1 MDLLLRPTS
10 PGVLLVMI
18 SLTRLVVSEH
28 RKLLQ
33 TSQWTEEEE
42 EEEEPYFV
50 DYVPPA
56 RDAMAFPRNAAYIL
70 VGAVLV
76 VVATYAIV
84 GHLIKDL
91 MHDLAGNPTQPP
103 PPPTLLRVL
112 LWCLQKHETHHPT
125 DVYLSSFLVPVTTMC
140 PFFLLD
146 SSKPLVCV

>member
-42 EEEEPYFV
+42 KEEPYFV

-91 MHDLAGNPTQPP
+91 MHDLAGNPT
-103 PPPTLLRVL
+103 
-112 LWCLQKHETHHPT
+112 HHPHH
-125 DVYLSSFLVPVTTMC
+125 
-140 PFFLLD
+140 
-146 SSKPLVCV
+146 PLH